1 MAFLNRGDTGGAKL
15 RKDAGGQIGDKLEYG
30 AVLFETK
37 NPARGNLVRCNR
49 TETAFD
55 FVLF

>member
-1 MAFLNRGDTGGAKL
+1 MAFLNRGDTGVAKL
-15 RKDAGGQIGDKLEYG
+15 RKDAGGQFGDKLEYG

-37 NPARGNLVRCNR
+37 KPARGNLVRCNR